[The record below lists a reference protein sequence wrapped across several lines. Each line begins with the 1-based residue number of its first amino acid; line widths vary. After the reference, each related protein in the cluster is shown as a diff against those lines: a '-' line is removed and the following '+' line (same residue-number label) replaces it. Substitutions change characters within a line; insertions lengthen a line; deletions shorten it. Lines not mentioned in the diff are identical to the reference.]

1 MNVPS
6 TTKMN
11 VMVAAN
17 MLQRLKMPR
26 LRYIVKL
33 WIIATQV
40 SQLMRLAFSTA
51 SHAQKPPQP
60 RTTYAHT
67 APSPMPIDRKMK
79 PNTARRSHSSTQRAE
94 RSPVMSAAM
103 A

>member
-6 TTKMN
+6 TTKMK

-17 MLQRLKMPR
+17 MLHRLKLPR
-26 LRYIVKL
+26 LRYMVKL
-33 WIIATQV
+33 CTMAIAV

-51 SHAQKPPQP
+51 SHAQNPPHP
-60 RTTYAHT
+60 STTYAQT
-67 APSPMPIDRKMK
+67 APSAMPMVRKMNA
-79 PNTARRSHSSTQRAE
+79 NTATRSQSSTQRAE
-94 RSPVMSAAM
+94 RSPVMSAAI

>member
-17 MLQRLKMPR
+17 MLHFLKQPC

-33 WIIATQV
+33 WIIATDV
-40 SQLMRLAFSTA
+40 SHENRLAFSTA

-60 RTTYAHT
+60 RTT
-67 APSPMPIDRKMK
+67 
-79 PNTARRSHSSTQRAE
+79 
-94 RSPVMSAAM
+94 
-103 A
+103 